1 MYVRVYSCRA
11 RTVEVPPA
19 AYDNRCTKVISYCY
33 VPPAASTCTSRSAF
47 RFISITKVNVKLNS
61 RGMFYLYFC
70 FCFTW
75 KFQVS
80 LRASDQDCMHR
91 LPRAK
96 RVAAAMADSSRSTFI
111 DQTHNGKINYRGG
124 RLQKNHSRLLQLAST
139 SGDTCRTER
148 VSRVCF

>member
-1 MYVRVYSCRA
+1 MYKIYLLLL
-11 RTVEVPPA
+11 
-19 AYDNRCTKVISYCY
+19 CTTGGSDLHIEISVSIHQYY
-33 VPPAASTCTSRSAF
+33 KSERQAELTWHVLF
-47 RFISITKVNVKLNS
+47 RF
-61 RGMFYLYFC
+61 

-139 SGDTCRTER
+139 GGDTCRTER